1 MKKNFFVLAGL
12 LSIPVLLNGQTLKK
26 QNQILKDS
34 IEVVNQR
41 FQIEHSA
48 NQTLQIEVANL
59 KKDHGWLVQKHDS
72 LNQVFVK
79 LNERYEYETDSLLAV
94 VSDVRAENERL
105 EVTIDS
111 LNGVVSG
118 LEHNLDSA
126 VAYKLRQEKV
136 WKRAKYF
143 NFGYDMQDFT
153 NDKVRKSPFTQEFS
167 FSMTTGRT
175 FYLHRRPILDMIK
188 FGLDWSYFDLT
199 YGRYESDYEDD
210 ECMNKAEVG
219 MQFGP
224 SVTVNPV
231 DYLKVSAYFRY
242 APSYAM
248 AFDDDFVFHGGFGS
262 FYNVGLSVAYKV
274 ISVGIEHRWGTSS
287 FVLNDLADWSTKDL
301 KLYIG
306 FRF

>member
-1 MKKNFFVLAGL
+1 MKKNFFILAGL

-41 FQIEHSA
+41 FQVEHAA

-59 KKDHGWLVQKHDS
+59 KKDHGCLVEKHDS
-72 LNQVFVK
+72 LTQAFAK
-79 LNERYEYETDSLLAV
+79 LNDRYEYETDSLLTV
-94 VSDVRAENERL
+94 VSDVRAVNERL

-143 NFGYDMQDFT
+143 NIGYDMQEFT
-153 NDKVRKSPFTQEFS
+153 NDKLSTSPYSQDFS
-167 FSMTTGRT
+167 FSLTAGRT
-175 FYLHRRPILDMIK
+175 FYLHRRPILDLIK

-199 YGRYESDYEDD
+199 YGRYSSEFEDD
-210 ECMNKAEVG
+210 ECINKAEIG

-224 SVTVNPV
+224 SVTVNPI
-231 DYLKVSAYFRY
+231 DFLKVSAYFRY
-242 APSYAM
+242 APSFAM
-248 AFDDDFVFHGGFGS
+248 AFDDSFAFHGGFGS
-262 FYNVGLSVAYKV
+262 FCNVGLSVAYKV

-287 FVLNDLADWSTKDL
+287 YVLNDLADWSTKDF